1 MASCRIRLEPSGTV
15 FEAGEDEA
23 VLNAA
28 LRQGVPLRYG
38 CRHGNC
44 SSCKYLVSDGE
55 LDFGNAS
62 PYSLS
67 EREREE
73 GWALLCCARACSDL
87 VIQVPEDPTDR
98 LRPVL
103 RPDDF
108 TATVSANDRVSR
120 ALHRLRLRLDRPLA
134 FYPGQF
140 LEVEVP
146 GRAGEWR
153 SYSIASAPSHGEEVD
168 LVILKIPGGS
178 FSGNLD
184 RLNRGDP
191 LRVRGPYGVSYLRQ
205 GDEPV
210 LLVGGGSGI
219 APLLSI
225 LEAAAEGRDPRA
237 FTFYYGAR
245 TVADLPLQVEIANL
259 QRRVPN
265 LRYRPALSEPTADCR
280 WEGPVGMIAQVIQRD
295 LADASP
301 FDAYICGPPP
311 MCDTVSLIL
320 AAKGLQEGHAF
331 LDRFYSAVDSAAP
344 TIPRS

>member
-140 LEVEVP
+140 LEVDQP
-146 GRAGEWR
+146 GVGDLVSRQGQVFQPPE
-153 SYSIASAPSHGEEVD
+153 APEVD
-168 LVILKIPGGS
+168 QPG
-178 FSGNLD
+178 
-184 RLNRGDP
+184 
-191 LRVRGPYGVSYLRQ
+191 V
-205 GDEPV
+205 
-210 LLVGGGSGI
+210 
-219 APLLSI
+219 
-225 LEAAAEGRDPRA
+225 RDP
-237 FTFYYGAR
+237 G
-245 TVADLPLQVEIANL
+245 
-259 QRRVPN
+259 
-265 LRYRPALSEPTADCR
+265 S
-280 WEGPVGMIAQVIQRD
+280 
-295 LADASP
+295 
-301 FDAYICGPPP
+301 
-311 MCDTVSLIL
+311 
-320 AAKGLQEGHAF
+320 
-331 LDRFYSAVDSAAP
+331 
-344 TIPRS
+344 

>member
-15 FEAGEDEA
+15 FESGEDEA

-134 FYPGQF
+134 FYAGQF

-184 RLNRGDP
+184 RLNCGDP

-205 GDEPV
+205 GDEPI

-225 LEAAAEGRDPRA
+225 LEAAAEGGDPRA

-245 TVADLPLQVEIANL
+245 TVADLPLQAEIANL
-259 QRRVPN
+259 QRRVAN

-295 LADASP
+295 LEDASP

-331 LDRFYSAVDSAAP
+331 LDRFYSAVDSAA
-344 TIPRS
+344 TTTPRS